1 VGSVRLAYAAMRPL
15 YRFAAGTTAI
25 NLMTAAAALV
35 RGKLAALILGT
46 TGVGVF
52 GQVDSFYRGLVQI
65 CILSTGAGVTRCVAE
80 LYGHGDHAS
89 IRRAFWSITAFSL
102 CLAAF
107 ASSLV
112 LFSSKGLAGLVL
124 GKRQY
129 GLFLAVVSLGLPL
142 QAVSDI
148 IMGMLVGLRELR
160 AQVSITAAYTG
171 GGVILYTLLIFHYGL
186 EGAVYSFVAIAACA
200 CLASVL
206 LLRRRLGSLLKLT
219 SGEKHFD
226 IRLLRTILV
235 VGLTGGIM
243 AISDRVVVLIFRTI
257 LIRHFGLEA
266 NGLYQVVYSLSQLT
280 ITLAFG
286 FVGTYLIPTL
296 LTIQDNDRAHGEF
309 RSALRLTL
317 LISTACSAITIL
329 YGKLLITV
337 TYSSA
342 FLGAM
347 PLLRYQA
354 IGDFFRAL
362 ALLLSGTIF
371 SVHGWKPWFVIGMSF
386 YIAYVVL
393 FGLLLPVFGFE
404 AISIAY
410 LFAQLSCC
418 ALAVFFFTRYTNLNF
433 FSGTAPLLF
442 RSVALLLTGLLVACL
457 GKVEISYVLGTI
469 ALLIWIRF
477 AFTPSEYR
485 RLWSYVSTPVAVL
498 GPGDH

>member
-1 VGSVRLAYAAMRPL
+1 MAMRPL
-15 YRFAAGTTAI
+15 LRFVAGTTVI

-80 LYGHGDHAS
+80 LYGNGDHPR

-102 CLAAF
+102 CLAVL
-107 ASSLV
+107 ASALV
-112 LFSSKGLAGLVL
+112 LFSSQGLAGLVL
-124 GKRQY
+124 GKREY

-142 QAVSDI
+142 QAISDI
-148 IMGMLVGLRELR
+148 IMGMLVGLRDLR

-171 GGVILYTLLIFHYGL
+171 AGVILYALLILHYGL
-186 EGAVYSFVAIAACA
+186 AGAVYSFVAIAGCA

-206 LLRRRLGSLLKLT
+206 FLCRRLGSTLKLKA
-219 SGEKHFD
+219 GEKCFD
-226 IRLLRTILV
+226 MRLLRSILA

-243 AISDRVVVLIFRTI
+243 AISDRLVVLIFRTI
-257 LIRHFGLEA
+257 LIRRFGLET

-280 ITLAFG
+280 ITMAFG

-296 LTIQDNDRAHGEF
+296 LTLQDNDRVHGEF
-309 RSALRLTL
+309 KSALRLTL

-329 YGKLLITV
+329 YGKFLILA

-354 IGDFFRAL
+354 FGDFF
-362 ALLLSGTIF
+362 
-371 SVHGWKPWFVIGMSF
+371 
-386 YIAYVVL
+386 
-393 FGLLLPVFGFE
+393 
-404 AISIAY
+404 
-410 LFAQLSCC
+410 
-418 ALAVFFFTRYTNLNF
+418 
-433 FSGTAPLLF
+433 AP
-442 RSVALLLTGLLVACL
+442 
-457 GKVEISYVLGTI
+457 
-469 ALLIWIRF
+469 
-477 AFTPSEYR
+477 
-485 RLWSYVSTPVAVL
+485 
-498 GPGDH
+498 